1 MTRKFLFVSILSS
14 SMFLAGAGCI
24 KDYDKPEYS
33 EIDTSET
40 GFLIP
45 LEGDT
50 AGQAKFASQ
59 QYLEEKKV
67 AAKRVQ
73 ITHRWNQTGRLPN
86 DGSWIPTVRLV
97 KVKRSPITREWT
109 AENNNGTSNKNQAV
123 WVESNDSVGFSMGFT
138 CTALIKEED

>member
-1 MTRKFLFVSILSS
+1 MTRKTILVSMLSG
-14 SMFLAGAGCI
+14 SMFIASAMFLPGCI
-24 KDYDKPEYS
+24 KDYDKPEYT

-109 AENNNGTSNKNQAV
+109 
-123 WVESNDSVGFSMGFT
+123 
-138 CTALIKEED
+138 